1 MTTTHSRWG
10 RTRDLLLLLLSMLG
24 VFLGCVLVAGRIWFH
39 SLFFVAF
46 GTYTLLLGVAFWVL
60 AIVAGAAYALTPPP
74 CHIRGDERITKSDE
88 G

>member
-1 MTTTHSRWG
+1 MRTGHSRA
-10 RTRDLLLLLLSMLG
+10 RRFRDLLLLLLSTLG

-46 GTYTLLLGVAFWVL
+46 GSYTLLLGTVFWVL
-60 AIVAGAAYALTPPP
+60 AIVAGAVYVLAPPP
-74 CHIRGDERITKSDE
+74 CHIGNHGRITISDE